1 MFDKSH
7 FYHSIMATAIIIIYL
22 FDQRDHPTNNLTTP
36 RTRVASTRFLS
47 TCVLFLHKRPAPHN
61 AVVSFPAFDDIL
73 RTESKVASSISVLSS
88 IVTV

>member
-1 MFDKSH
+1 
-7 FYHSIMATAIIIIYL
+7 MATAIIIIYHINL

-36 RTRVASTRFLS
+36 RPRVASTRFLS

-73 RTESKVASSISVLSS
+73 RTESKVASSISVSSS